1 MNIFALAALLFA
13 LINATSVPIMKP
25 TYRRLTPEMLA
36 KRMEKL
42 NQKSK
47 AMFKLKL
54 ILSRKHL
61 I

>member
-13 LINATSVPIMKP
+13 LINASSVQVMKP
-25 TYRRLTPEMLA
+25 TYRRLTPDMFA

-54 ILSRKHL
+54 I
-61 I
+61 